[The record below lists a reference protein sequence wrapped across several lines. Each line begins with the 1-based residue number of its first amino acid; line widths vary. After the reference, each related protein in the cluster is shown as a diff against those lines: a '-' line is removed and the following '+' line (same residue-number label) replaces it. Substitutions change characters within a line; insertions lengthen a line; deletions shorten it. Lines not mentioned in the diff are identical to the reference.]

1 MDESI
6 LKIWKKPICEQLF
19 AVFFKRPHTQQP
31 SQCQLAT
38 WPTAFFSFI
47 KLNIIL
53 YILTK

>member
-38 WPTAFFSFI
+38 WPTAFFSFM